1 VFVYADHDR
10 NAEVTEII
18 NQKPV
23 LKILSMKR
31 LQPGAGFTIFII
43 FFGLALLESIR
54 DRNYLLVLFWICIA
68 LVFLFADKMKKQH

>member
-1 VFVYADHDR
+1 MAFDTL
-10 NAEVTEII
+10 TEI
-18 NQKPV
+18 NNRNRFK
-23 LKILSMKR
+23 KIVSMKR

-54 DRNYLLVLFWICIA
+54 DRNYLLILFWICIA

>member
-1 VFVYADHDR
+1 MAFDTL
-10 NAEVTEII
+10 TEI
-18 NQKPV
+18 NNRNRFK
-23 LKILSMKR
+23 KILSMKR

-54 DRNYLLVLFWICIA
+54 DRNYLLILFWICIA

>member
-1 VFVYADHDR
+1 
-10 NAEVTEII
+10 
-18 NQKPV
+18 
-23 LKILSMKR
+23 MKR

-54 DRNYLLVLFWICIA
+54 DRNYLLILFWICIA

>member
-1 VFVYADHDR
+1 MAFDTP
-10 NAEVTEII
+10 TEI
-18 NQKPV
+18 NNRNRFK
-23 LKILSMKR
+23 KIVSMKR

-54 DRNYLLVLFWICIA
+54 DRNYLLILFWICIA